1 MLMRCKFSAPFLAVS
16 LICTALLSA
25 QTAPAA
31 APKAEIAGVPL
42 EQIAKTTLRTER
54 DTFWVGE
61 VFTLTQEV
69 AVSRRYYQSLG
80 GEFEWSSPQFNAEDW
95 SSAASSEARV
105 DGERLSI
112 HKRTTR
118 TYARTAGRSAL
129 PAGKQLLTL
138 ITEVAAN
145 GTPLTDSFTVANAPL
160 ELNFKPLP
168 PASVEF
174 AKAVGNFTLTAKA
187 AATTV
192 AVGGSVTWTV
202 ELSGTGNWPEITRLP
217 AQAISRDFQVVTP
230 VTKRTLKRGQL
241 FEGTLTQEMLLVPSR
256 AGNYTLG
263 PVRFVYFDP
272 QAGKYQ
278 MLTSESVALTVTG
291 EAAAAGAITP
301 PSTAPSAMPAAGGER
316 VRVAESPPPLPLDP
330 LPTPLPGL
338 TPSGR
343 RDLFVSVAVPL
354 GLLVIFWLWLAAGR
368 RFQTDP
374 LRRRREARARI
385 EAALGGLDAAAVLP
399 REGVQRRL
407 RDWQRATADFAE
419 INEASPSP
427 TQVTQA
433 LERVR
438 KGTTGSSWAQLW
450 RDANHV
456 IYGEHATLPPDWL
469 MRARG
474 ALSDAPL
481 AGVPLAALF
490 LKRNLLPWAALL
502 AMVLLPLAVRADAGA
517 DAYRGGNFTAAEMAW
532 RKAVAVSPTDAAL
545 RTNLAL
551 ALAQQNRWTESA
563 AQSLSAFC
571 LKPTDAA
578 IRWQFALSLDRAGID
593 QPTFSALSA
602 GTGSYKMTRMLSPG
616 GWGVALRLAAWG
628 LALALGTWLWACYR
642 GKGRAGRW
650 LAAVA
655 AVLALAAGCAAA
667 ISLKHYGS
675 LTNRDIA
682 VVGQN
687 TLLRSVPTEATN
699 AQKTVPLPAG
709 SLAVVDKNFLG
720 WSRLTFPNG
729 QTGWVRSEAMVQLYR

>member
-1 MLMRCKFSAPFLAVS
+1 MLMRCKFFGPFLVVLMFCAG
-16 LICTALLSA
+16 LLRA
-25 QTAPAA
+25 QPAA

-61 VFTLTQEV
+61 IFTLTQEI

-95 SSAASSEARV
+95 SSATSSEARV
-105 DGERLSI
+105 NGERLSI

-118 TYARTAGRSAL
+118 TYARTAGRIAL

-138 ITEVAAN
+138 ITEIAAN

-168 PASVEF
+168 APAPVEF
-174 AKAVGNFTLTAKA
+174 AKAVGNFALTAKVA
-187 AATTV
+187 TTTV

-202 ELSGTGNWPEITRLP
+202 ELSGTGNWPEISRLP

-256 AGNYTLG
+256 PGNYQLG

-278 MLTSESVALTVTG
+278 MLTSDSVALTVNG
-291 EAAAAGAITP
+291 DAAAGAIMP
-301 PSTAPSAMPAAGGER
+301 PNTAPSAMSAAGAER
-316 VRVAESPPPLPLDP
+316 VRVPDSPPPLPLDP
-330 LPTPLPGL
+330 LATPLPGL
-338 TPSGR
+338 TPFGR
-343 RDLFVSVAVPL
+343 TGLLISVALPL
-354 GLLVIFWLWLAAGR
+354 GLLVIFWLWLGAGR
-368 RFQTDP
+368 RFETDP

-385 EAALGGLDAAAVLP
+385 EAALRELEGAVVLP
-399 REGVQRRL
+399 RDGVQRRL
-407 RDWQRATADFAE
+407 RDWQRATANFAE
-419 INEASPSP
+419 IDEASPTP
-427 TQVTQA
+427 TQVARA
-433 LERVR
+433 LEHVR

-456 IYGEHATLPPDWL
+456 IYGEHGTLPSDWL

-474 ALSDAPL
+474 ALSDAAIP
-481 AGVPLAALF
+481 GVPISALF

-502 AMVLLPLAVRADAGA
+502 LMAMMPRAIRADAGA
-517 DAYRGGNFTAAEMAW
+517 DAYRGGNFAAAETAW
-532 RKAVAVSPTDAAL
+532 RKAAEASPTDAAL
-545 RTNLAL
+545 RANLSL

-563 AQSLSAFC
+563 AQALSAFC
-571 LKPTDAA
+571 LKPADAA

-602 GTGSYKMTRMLSPG
+602 GAGSYKMTRMLSPG
-616 GWGVALRLAAWG
+616 GWGAALGLSACG
-628 LALALGTWLWACYR
+628 LALALGGWLWMCYR
-642 GKGRAGRW
+642 MKGPAWRW
-650 LAAVA
+650 LAALA
-655 AVLALAAGCAAA
+655 AVLALGAGGVAVV
-667 ISLKHYGS
+667 SLKNYGA

-682 VVGQN
+682 VVAQN

-709 SLAVVDKNFLG
+709 TLAVVDKVFLG

-729 QTGWVRSEAMVQLYR
+729 QSGWVRSDAMVQLYR